1 MWVLDFSH
9 GQDGVVDLDD
19 EQEGL
24 VDGEVD
30 VGAEVVVADLL
41 VGILGQI
48 KDRILAPRA
57 KSCIE
62 DTPSVG

>member
-41 VGILGQI
+41 VGILSQVV
-48 KDRILAPRA
+48 DRILAPRP
-57 KSCIE
+57 KSFIE